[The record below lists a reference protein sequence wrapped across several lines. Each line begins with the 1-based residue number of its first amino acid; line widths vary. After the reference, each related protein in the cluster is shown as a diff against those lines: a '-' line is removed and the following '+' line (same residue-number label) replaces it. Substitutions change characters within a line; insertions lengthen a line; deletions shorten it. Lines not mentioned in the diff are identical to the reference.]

1 MIWVAFETIK
11 ILLETKNIISV
22 TIVVIYIIKDCKINK
37 IIEYMSWSFIV
48 VNLFSAL
55 YPKCWFLMFVIVIH
69 AAVFV
74 LFWTKRDKII
84 ELEI

>member
-55 YPKCWFLMFVIVIH
+55 YP
-69 AAVFV
+69 
-74 LFWTKRDKII
+74 
-84 ELEI
+84 